1 MKKIFENIKSY
12 LDLYLILLSWSVV
25 GAVAPEVVAIVWSV
39 ATFMLVLRTEDRT
52 KIIFALITM
61 LVFSDS
67 RMRMFNFAE
76 TAKIGVVV
84 LLFIHV
90 IRNFGS
96 YNAYNNRIFK
106 YFLPFLVFSIIAT
119 LWATL
124 TFTAFQKSVSYAM
137 IYFTVP
143 LVFLKALDE
152 NPRFGIDFAI
162 LVTMLLGIG
171 LGLYYLNPE
180 SMTLAGRYHGLM
192 GNPNGLGVLQIVMF
206 PLCYLYWRS
215 RRHQENLTQ
224 LALIFV
230 VVFLASLL
238 LTGSRTALFAL
249 ILFFVFSRL
258 RYFSNVATIL
268 GFLVLIV
275 SYEFILQQLPM
286 IITSLGLQDYMRL
299 ETLREGSG
307 RNVAWAFAWRMI
319 DDVFFVGGGFSH
331 TEFIFGQH
339 SEYLS
344 RLGHQ
349 GNAHNSY
356 LTLWLDTGIVGI
368 VLFVFGLLRTIIS
381 AVRTNAFTLPIVYA
395 LLFSTY
401 YESWL
406 AASLNPFTSI
416 FLMTLA
422 FLAREEEAEEVPENS
437 MSNEKDQELKLSMGN
452 T

>member
-1 MKKIFENIKSY
+1 MKQIFDQIKNY
-12 LDLYLILLSWSVV
+12 FDLYLILFSWVLFGVVASEMIAVVWSVV
-25 GAVAPEVVAIVWSV
+25 
-39 ATFMLVLRTEDRT
+39 TFLLILRTGNHT
-52 KIIFALITM
+52 KIIFALIVM

-67 RMRMFNFAE
+67 RMQMFNFAE

-84 LLFIHV
+84 TLFIF
-90 IRNFGS
+90 IISKFRN

-106 YFLPFLVFSIIAT
+106 NFLPFLIFSIAAT
-119 LWATL
+119 IWATL

-137 IYFTVP
+137 IYFIVP
-143 LVFLKALDE
+143 LLFLKALDE
-152 NPRFGIDFAI
+152 NRRFGADFSI
-162 LVTMLLGIG
+162 LVTLILGIG
-171 LGLYYLNPE
+171 LVLYYMNPE
-180 SMTLAGRYHGLM
+180 AMLLSGRFHGLM
-192 GNPNGLGVLQIVMF
+192 GNPNGLGVLQIVLF
-206 PLCYLYWRS
+206 PLCYLYWRTH
-215 RRHQENLTQ
+215 RHKENLTQ

-238 LTGSRTALFAL
+238 LTGSRTALFAV

-258 RYFSNVATIL
+258 RYFSNWATIA
-268 GFLVLIV
+268 GFLTLII
-275 SYEFILQQLPM
+275 SYEFILQQLPF
-286 IITSLGLQDYMRL
+286 IITSLGLEDYMRL

-307 RNVAWAFAWRMI
+307 RNIAWAFAWRMI
-319 DDVFFVGGGFSH
+319 EDVYFTGGGFGH
-331 TEFIFGQH
+331 TEFIFGKH

-356 LTLWLDTGIVGI
+356 LTLWLDTGLIGV
-368 VLFVFGLLRTIIS
+368 VLFAFGLLRTIIS
-381 AVRTNAFTLPIVYA
+381 AVRISPFTLPIAYS

-422 FLAREEEAEEVPENS
+422 FLGREEQAVEVPEEAPAEES
-437 MSNEKDQELKLSMGN
+437 DRELQVSGYP
-452 T
+452 

>member
-1 MKKIFENIKSY
+1 
-12 LDLYLILLSWSVV
+12 
-25 GAVAPEVVAIVWSV
+25 
-39 ATFMLVLRTEDRT
+39 
-52 KIIFALITM
+52 M

-67 RMRMFNFAE
+67 RMQMFNFAE

-84 LLFIHV
+84 VLFIH
-90 IRNFGS
+90 IISKFGN

-106 YFLPFLVFSIIAT
+106 YFLPFLIFSVVAT

-152 NPRFGIDFAI
+152 NRKFGIDFAI
-162 LVTMLLGIG
+162 LVTILLAIG
-171 LGLYYLNPE
+171 LGLFYLNPE

-192 GNPNGLGVLQIVMF
+192 GNPNGLGVLQIVLF
-206 PLCYLYWRS
+206 PLCYLYWRTH
-215 RRHQENLTQ
+215 RHQENITQ
-224 LALIFV
+224 LALIFAV
-230 VVFLASLL
+230 IFLASML

-258 RYFSNVATIL
+258 RYFSNVATIV
-268 GFLVLIV
+268 GFLALII

-286 IITSLGLQDYMRL
+286 IITSLGLQDYLRL

-331 TEFIFGQH
+331 TEFIFGKH

-368 VLFVFGLLRTIIS
+368 VLFVFGLIRTIFS
-381 AVRTNAFTLPIVYA
+381 AVRISPFTLPIVYSV
-395 LLFSTY
+395 LFSTY

-406 AASLNPFTSI
+406 SASLNPFTSV
-416 FLMTLA
+416 FLMTMT
-422 FLAREEEAEEVPENS
+422 FLGREEKAEEVAEVSAFTENDV
-437 MSNEKDQELKLSMGN
+437 EHKLSTGYP
-452 T
+452 